1 MTEAKGEKEEYQLV
15 SEGAAYEEGFNIKTL
30 WAALFVG
37 FIMMPGAIYMGLIM
51 GVGLSGAAQWV
62 TIILFVEVA
71 KRAFIQLKTQEILI
85 IYWIAGGLVALGGVK
100 MGVGAA
106 MFGGPFAGMIWDQYF
121 VNSPQASGLAQY
133 IPRWLTPEPGS
144 PIFLTRSFLNKAWLV
159 PIVVLIIHQVLFLI
173 NRLSLGY
180 ALFRVTSDIERLPF
194 PMAPVT
200 AGGATALAETSGKKE
215 SWRWRIFSIGSIIGV
230 IWGLA
235 YIVVPTI
242 SNILLVKPVTLLP
255 IPWMDFTTHLKS
267 VLPAA
272 PLAVVTNLGALLAG
286 FVLPFWVVVGA
297 FIGQIGRALMV
308 NPILYHQGILH
319 RWTCGMT
326 YQPTR
331 IANDLDFWISF
342 SIGLAIVVAV
352 VGIWSVAKI
361 FAARKKHGEV
371 RQKLLPP
378 EGRGD
383 IKIVFA
389 FLIWAAST
397 VGYVLLVHILVPD
410 FPVWMIVFFGFI
422 FTPFLSYISARMI
435 GITGSAAGA
444 AFPFVREGM
453 FYLSGYKGAAIWF
466 APVPMFN
473 QGQIAQTF
481 KQLELTKTKFG
492 SLIKMFVLSLGI
504 MIISSFIFWSLIWK
518 LAPIPSA
525 AYPYVQKVWPYF
537 GTMQALWASSTLPG
551 GGDLM
556 AGVVKLKVILS
567 GLGVGGLMFLMFSI
581 LGVPL
586 VLFYGIVG
594 GVTLFMP
601 TAFVS
606 FIGGLLSRYYLVKK
620 FGKRKW
626 RAYAP
631 ILLAGYGCG
640 LGLVGMV
647 SIAIALI
654 AKSIST
660 VVF

>member
-230 IWGLA
+230 IWGLV